1 MRITQEMIASNLSS
15 NLLKNTEKLLKAQ
28 SLVSSGKRITKASDD
43 PVGMSNILDYR
54 KTLASVDQYSRNISQ
69 ARSGLDV
76 ADSTLSDIG
85 ELLNRAKELT
95 LAQTNGTASKE
106 DRQIAAGEV
115 QQIRDQI
122 IQLANTKQGN
132 KYLFGGQKTGSP
144 PYDPTHPELGFQ
156 GDDGQNLVV
165 IGDGVTLDT
174 HVSGKQAFAGTTDP
188 VVVLTDLIQG
198 LNTNDSS
205 AISSALDS
213 LNQSM
218 TQVTD
223 TRADVGATLNR
234 LDASES
240 HLSDFK
246 LNIQSLLSDTEDAD
260 LTQAITDLTA
270 QQSAYQASL
279 AVSAKIIPPSLL
291 DYLR

>member
-1 MRITQEMIASNLSS
+1 MRVTQEMMASNLSR
-15 NLLKNTEKLLKAQ
+15 NLSKNTEKLMNAQ
-28 SLVSSGKRITKASDD
+28 SVVSSGKQITKASDD

-69 ARSGLDV
+69 ANSGLNV
-76 ADSTLSDIG
+76 ADATLSDIG
-85 ELLNRAKELT
+85 EQLNRAKELT

-106 DRQIAAGEV
+106 DHQIAAVEL

-144 PYDPTHPELGFQ
+144 PYDPTHPEAGFQ

-198 LNTNDSS
+198 LNADDSS

-213 LNQSM
+213 LDQSM
-218 TQVTD
+218 TQVTN
-223 TRADVGATLNR
+223 TRADVGVTLNH
-234 LDASES
+234 LDTTES
-240 HLSDFK
+240 HLTDFQ
-246 LNIQSLLSDTEDAD
+246 LNIQALLLNTEGAD
-260 LTQAITDLTA
+260 VTQAVTDLA
-270 QQSAYQASL
+270 VQQSAYQASL
-279 AVSAKIIPPSLL
+279 AASAKIIQPSLL
-291 DYLR
+291 DYI